1 MANMKLSNLKE
12 HNKAKIKSIKC
23 DEELTHRLH
32 SFGIFE
38 GDELYVENIS
48 LLHNTIAINVDN
60 SKISLRLQEA
70 ELIEVELIDG

>member
-1 MANMKLSNLKE
+1 MKLSNIKE
-12 HNKAKIKSIKC
+12 HSKARIKNIEC

-32 SFGIFE
+32 SFGVFE
-38 GDELYVENIS
+38 GDILYVENIS

-70 ELIEVELIDG
+70 KLIEVELIDG